1 MSEGPPSAVLV
12 IESDTDT
19 QLPLARLLA
28 EACFDVRI
36 AATGQDALDAL
47 VRAPVDL
54 VILAL
59 DPPDVDGLELLLRV
73 RAITDA
79 PVIIVSARIDE
90 ADRVD
95 GLDAGAIDYVVRPFS
110 ALELVARVRA
120 QLRSRTRPDD
130 DRRRDYPGLM
140 IDPVRRLILVNG
152 QPVDLRHLEF
162 DLLVFLASSPGQVF
176 SRAQLL
182 EQVWDSDEAWQAEAT
197 VTEHVRRIRE
207 KIEPDATSPTWIQT
221 VHGVGYRFERRMSA
235 RSTGVA

>member
-1 MSEGPPSAVLV
+1 MMSEGMSEGQPAAVLV

-19 QLPLARLLA
+19 HLPLARLLG
-28 EACFDVRI
+28 EAFFAVRT
-36 AATGQDALDAL
+36 AATSQDALDAL
-47 VRAPVDL
+47 VRAPADL

-73 RAITDA
+73 RAMTDA
-79 PVIIVSARIDE
+79 PVIIVSARVDE
-90 ADRVD
+90 SDRVN
-95 GLDAGAIDYVVRPFS
+95 GLDAGAIDYIVKPFS

-120 QLRSRTRPDD
+120 QLRSRTRPAG

-140 IDPVRRLILVNG
+140 IDPVRRVILVKG
-152 QPVDLRHLEF
+152 QPVNLRHLEF
-162 DLLVFLASSPGQVF
+162 DLLVFLAASPGQVF

-182 EQVWDSDEAWQAEAT
+182 EQVWDSDEAWQGEAT

-221 VHGVGYRFERRMSA
+221 VHGVGYRFERRMTA
-235 RSTGVA
+235 R